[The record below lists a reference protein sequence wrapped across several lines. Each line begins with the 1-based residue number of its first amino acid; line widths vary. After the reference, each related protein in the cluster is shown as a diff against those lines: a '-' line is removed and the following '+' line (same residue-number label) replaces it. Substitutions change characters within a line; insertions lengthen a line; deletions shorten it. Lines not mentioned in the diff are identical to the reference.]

1 VLQVQDLDDS
11 LVDESRFDDKDPKPF
26 KFKEAQDEI
35 WGSFDGPVLLL
46 VITAQWAFYFL
57 LYLLWAIKNP

>member
-1 VLQVQDLDDS
+1 VLQVQDLDGS

-46 VITAQWAFYFL
+46 VIFTVGNQKSTKSVTNIQW
-57 LYLLWAIKNP
+57 